1 MLQRIKYIGGNMKR
15 SLLWQ
20 RIKESFA
27 MGSIKIDISQINQVE
42 KILVSRFYETIKVFY
57 ENSVNLQRF
66 EQW

>member
-1 MLQRIKYIGGNMKR
+1 
-15 SLLWQ
+15 
-20 RIKESFA
+20 